1 MVHYDLYQAD
11 GTTEPV
17 LSWHLPILTNSE
29 RANPISGHFS
39 ASYLSVGRAQAI
51 QNEDITNRNVRLLAC
66 IYLK

>member
-11 GTTEPV
+11 GTTVPV
-17 LSWHLPILTNSE
+17 PSWHLRILTNSE

-39 ASYLSVGRAQAI
+39 ASYRSVGRAQAI